1 MLDRKDRLYFEIA
14 ARSAYLVLAVAS
26 FLATLGFWDIWTG
39 TGGGFNVWFFTNY
52 FDWTLILSIIAT
64 IGGLVE
70 DFRIVKN
77 GGTGFTKKFPFLK
90 FTTFSGMI
98 FGLVLGALLID
109 RIGTLR
115 LTDSTAFGSVFP
127 AIATKGYWL
136 DFSLLTSMCLC
147 PAAYVAIYILFEEKG
162 TTRPSYA
169 NFGIVMPT
177 VFYLTDKIF
186 GIIMSA
192 VYGGADG
199 LKAAGLYGV
208 AYPFFFYDDLT
219 FSGWWWILIW
229 PSAFGVGLVVINKS
243 AWYISRLT
251 KNEVGKYAVDKTPY
265 DEDSSCDMFHPIAVK
280 IKERKAKKNNKKNA

>member
-26 FLATLGFWDIWTG
+26 FLATLGFWDIWSC

-64 IGGLVE
+64 AAALVE

-77 GGTGFTKKFPFLK
+77 GGEGFTKKFPFLK
-90 FTTFSGMI
+90 FTAFSGMI

-147 PAAYVAIYILFEEKG
+147 PAGYIAIYILFEGKG
-162 TTRPSYA
+162 VTRPSYETL
-169 NFGIVMPT
+169 GIVMPT
-177 VFYLTDKIF
+177 LFYLTDKIF
-186 GIIMSA
+186 GIVMSA

-199 LKAAGLYGV
+199 LVAAGMYGV

-229 PSAFGVGLVVINKS
+229 PSAFGVGLVVINKGS
-243 AWYISRLT
+243 YYISRL
-251 KNEVGKYAVDKTPY
+251 KRDASGKIRIDKTPY
-265 DEDSSCDMFHPIAVK
+265 DEDSSCDMFHPIAAK
-280 IKERKAKKNNKKNA
+280 YKAWKQSRKKKQA